1 MQAVVTVDQEEHVMD
16 VILGVAKSISK
27 SGEGGLIVIAE
38 RADVEGLYE
47 THYPQFTSA
56 SPITEK
62 GMNVVLEKLAT
73 IDGAMIIT
81 PHGELVAYGAR
92 LLRSTTLPGFGT
104 RHAAASGITE
114 SITSATAVLISEESS
129 WIKLFQ
135 AGNIVLEM
143 DASEVNPNVMEK
155 VAGFLTRG
163 DTALLAAAFLSIV
176 VVQVSPESI
185 VFIGG
190 AYLIVKSTFETIPRS
205 SKAWTAPDVNITM
218 DTADAGG

>member
-1 MQAVVTVDQEEHVMD
+1 MMQAAVEVDLEEHVMD

-62 GMNVVLEKLAT
+62 GMNVVLEKMAT

-81 PHGELVAYGAR
+81 PRGELVAYGAR

-114 SITSATAVLISEESS
+114 SIPSATAVLISEESS

-190 AYLIVKSTFETIPRS
+190 AYLIVKSTFETIS
-205 SKAWTAPDVNITM
+205 SLLKGVDSS
-218 DTADAGG
+218 

>member
-1 MQAVVTVDQEEHVMD
+1 MTQAVVEAALEERVMD

-47 THYPQFTSA
+47 THYPQFTS
-56 SPITEK
+56 SSQITEK

-73 IDGAMIIT
+73 IDGAMIVS
-81 PHGELVAYGAR
+81 PRGELITYGAR

-114 SITSATAVLISEESS
+114 AIPAATAVLISEESS
-129 WIKLFQ
+129 WIKIFQ
-135 AGNIVLEM
+135 NGDIVLEM

-176 VVQVSPESI
+176 VVRVTPESI

-190 AYLIVKSTFETIPRS
+190 AYLIVKSTFETIS
-205 SKAWTAPDVNITM
+205 SLLKGVDST
-218 DTADAGG
+218 

>member
-1 MQAVVTVDQEEHVMD
+1 MIQAAVEVDQEEHVMD

-73 IDGAMIIT
+73 IDGSMVIT
-81 PHGELVAYGAR
+81 PRGELVAYGAR

-114 SITSATAVLISEESS
+114 SIPSATAVLISEESS
-129 WIKLFQ
+129 WIKIFQ
-135 AGNIVLEM
+135 NGAIVLEM

-176 VVQVSPESI
+176 VVRVTPESI

-190 AYLIVKSTFETIPRS
+190 AYLIVKSTFETIS
-205 SKAWTAPDVNITM
+205 SLLKGVDSN
-218 DTADAGG
+218 

>member
-1 MQAVVTVDQEEHVMD
+1 MTEALVEAALEEHVMD
-16 VILGVAKSISK
+16 VILGVAKNISK
-27 SGEGGLIVIAE
+27 SGEGGLIVLAE

-47 THYPQFTSA
+47 THYPQFTSS
-56 SPITEK
+56 SPIVEK
-62 GMNVVLEKLAT
+62 GMSVVLEKLAT
-73 IDGAMIIT
+73 IDGAMIVS
-81 PHGELVAYGAR
+81 PRGELISYGAR

-114 SITSATAVLISEESS
+114 GIPSATAVLISEESS
-129 WIKLFQ
+129 WIKIFQ
-135 AGNIVLEM
+135 NGAIVLEM

-176 VVQVSPESI
+176 VVRVTPESI

-190 AYLIVKSTFETIPRS
+190 AYLIVKSTFETIS
-205 SKAWTAPDVNITM
+205 SLLKGVDSN
-218 DTADAGG
+218 

>member
-1 MQAVVTVDQEEHVMD
+1 MSFQGIGMTQVMVVEAALEEHVMD

-27 SGEGGLIVIAE
+27 SGEGGLVVIAE

-56 SPITEK
+56 SPIVEK

-73 IDGAMIIT
+73 IDGAMIVS
-81 PHGELVAYGAR
+81 PRGELISYGAR

-114 SITSATAVLISEESS
+114 AIPSATAVLISEESS
-129 WIKLFQ
+129 WIKIFQ
-135 AGNIVLEM
+135 NGNIVLEM

-155 VAGFLTRG
+155 VAGFLTRN
-163 DTALLAAAFLSIV
+163 DTALLAAAFLSMV
-176 VVQVSPESI
+176 VVRVTPESI

-190 AYLIVKSTFETIPRS
+190 AYLIVKSTFETLSALLKGMDS
-205 SKAWTAPDVNITM
+205 S
-218 DTADAGG
+218 

>member
-1 MQAVVTVDQEEHVMD
+1 MMQATVEVDREEHVMD

-38 RADVEGLYE
+38 RDTVDGLYE

-56 SPITEK
+56 SAITEK

-81 PHGELVAYGAR
+81 PQGELVAYGAR

-114 SITSATAVLISEESS
+114 SIPSATAVLISEESS

-190 AYLIVKSTFETIPRS
+190 AYLIVKSTFETIS
-205 SKAWTAPDVNITM
+205 SLLKGVDSS
-218 DTADAGG
+218 

>member
-1 MQAVVTVDQEEHVMD
+1 MTQVAVAVDQEEHVMD

-81 PHGELVAYGAR
+81 PRGELVAYGAR

-114 SITSATAVLISEESS
+114 SITAATAVLISEESS

-190 AYLIVKSTFETIPRS
+190 AYLIVKSTFETIS
-205 SKAWTAPDVNITM
+205 SLLKGVDST
-218 DTADAGG
+218 

>member
-1 MQAVVTVDQEEHVMD
+1 MQAAVEVDLEEHVMD

-38 RADVEGLYE
+38 RADVEGLFE
-47 THYPQFTSA
+47 THYPQFTSV

-62 GMNVVLEKLAT
+62 GMNVVLEKMAT

-81 PHGELVAYGAR
+81 PRGELVAYGAR

-114 SITSATAVLISEESS
+114 SIPSATAVLISEESS

-190 AYLIVKSTFETIPRS
+190 AYLIVKSTFETIS
-205 SKAWTAPDVNITM
+205 SLLKGVDSS
-218 DTADAGG
+218 

>member
-1 MQAVVTVDQEEHVMD
+1 MTEALVETVLEDHVMD

-47 THYPQFTSA
+47 THYPQFTSS
-56 SPITEK
+56 SPIVEK
-62 GMNVVLEKLAT
+62 GMSVVLEKLAT
-73 IDGAMIIT
+73 IDGAMIVS
-81 PHGELVAYGAR
+81 PRGELISYGAR

-114 SITSATAVLISEESS
+114 GIPAATAVLISEESS
-129 WIKLFQ
+129 WIKIFQ
-135 AGNIVLEM
+135 NGAIVLEM

-176 VVQVSPESI
+176 VVRVTPESI

-190 AYLIVKSTFETIPRS
+190 AYLIVKSTFETIS
-205 SKAWTAPDVNITM
+205 SLLKGVDST
-218 DTADAGG
+218 

>member
-1 MQAVVTVDQEEHVMD
+1 MTLAVVETVLEDHVMD

-47 THYPQFTSA
+47 THYPQFTSS
-56 SPITEK
+56 SPIVEK
-62 GMNVVLEKLAT
+62 GMSVVLEKLAT
-73 IDGAMIIT
+73 IDGAMIVS
-81 PHGELVAYGAR
+81 PRGELISYGAR

-114 SITSATAVLISEESS
+114 SIPSASAVLISEESS
-129 WIKLFQ
+129 WIKIFQ
-135 AGNIVLEM
+135 GGAIVLEM

-155 VAGFLTRG
+155 VAGFLNRG

-176 VVQVSPESI
+176 VVRVTPESI

-190 AYLIVKSTFETIPRS
+190 AYLIVKSTFETIS
-205 SKAWTAPDVNITM
+205 SLLKGVENS
-218 DTADAGG
+218 

>member
-1 MQAVVTVDQEEHVMD
+1 MMQAAVEVDLEEHVMD

-38 RADVEGLYE
+38 RADVEGLFE
-47 THYPQFTSA
+47 THYPQFTSV

-62 GMNVVLEKLAT
+62 GMNVVLEKMAT

-81 PHGELVAYGAR
+81 PRGELVAYGAR

-114 SITSATAVLISEESS
+114 SIPSATAVLISEESS

-190 AYLIVKSTFETIPRS
+190 AYLIVKSTFETIS
-205 SKAWTAPDVNITM
+205 SLLKGVDSS
-218 DTADAGG
+218 

>member
-1 MQAVVTVDQEEHVMD
+1 VTQAIVEAALEERVMD
-16 VILGVAKSISK
+16 VVLGVAKSISK

-38 RADVEGLYE
+38 RAAVEGLYE

-73 IDGAMIIT
+73 IDGAMLIT
-81 PHGELVAYGAR
+81 PRGELVAYGAR

-114 SITSATAVLISEESS
+114 AIPSATAVLISEESS

-135 AGNIVLEM
+135 NGAIVLEM

-176 VVQVSPESI
+176 VVRVTPESI

-190 AYLIVKSTFETIPRS
+190 AYLIVKSTFETIS
-205 SKAWTAPDVNITM
+205 SLLKGVESS
-218 DTADAGG
+218 

>member
-1 MQAVVTVDQEEHVMD
+1 MTQATVEVDQEEHVMD
-16 VILGVAKSISK
+16 VVLGVAKSISK
-27 SGEGGLIVIAE
+27 SGEGGLVVIAE

-81 PHGELVAYGAR
+81 PRGELVAYGAR

-114 SITSATAVLISEESS
+114 SIPSATAVLISEESS

-190 AYLIVKSTFETIPRS
+190 AYLIVKSTFETLS
-205 SKAWTAPDVNITM
+205 SLLKGVESS
-218 DTADAGG
+218 

>member
-1 MQAVVTVDQEEHVMD
+1 MMQAAVEVDLEEHVMD

-38 RADVEGLYE
+38 RADVEGLFE
-47 THYPQFTSA
+47 THYPQFTSV

-62 GMNVVLEKLAT
+62 GMNVVLEKMAT

-81 PHGELVAYGAR
+81 PRGELVAYGAR

-114 SITSATAVLISEESS
+114 SIPSATAVLISEESS

-190 AYLIVKSTFETIPRS
+190 AYPIVKSTFETIS
-205 SKAWTAPDVNITM
+205 SLLKGVDSS
-218 DTADAGG
+218 

>member
-1 MQAVVTVDQEEHVMD
+1 MIQAAVEVDQEEHVMD

-73 IDGAMIIT
+73 IDGSMVIT
-81 PHGELVAYGAR
+81 PRGELVAYGAR

-114 SITSATAVLISEESS
+114 SIPSATAVLISEESS

-190 AYLIVKSTFETIPRS
+190 AYLIVKSTFETIS
-205 SKAWTAPDVNITM
+205 SLLKGVDSS
-218 DTADAGG
+218 

>member
-1 MQAVVTVDQEEHVMD
+1 MIQAAVEVDQEERVMD

-73 IDGAMIIT
+73 IDGSMIIT
-81 PHGELVAYGAR
+81 PRGELVAYGAR

-114 SITSATAVLISEESS
+114 SIPSATAVLISEESS

-135 AGNIVLEM
+135 AGDIVLEM

-190 AYLIVKSTFETIPRS
+190 AYLIVKSTFETIS
-205 SKAWTAPDVNITM
+205 SLLKGVDST
-218 DTADAGG
+218 

>member
-1 MQAVVTVDQEEHVMD
+1 MTLAIVEATLEEHVMD

-27 SGEGGLIVIAE
+27 SGQGGLIVIAE
-38 RADVEGLYE
+38 RADTEGLYE
-47 THYPQFTSA
+47 THYPQFTSS
-56 SPITEK
+56 SPIVEK
-62 GMNVVLEKLAT
+62 GMSVVLEKLAT
-73 IDGAMIIT
+73 IDGAMIVS
-81 PHGELVAYGAR
+81 PRGELIAYGAR

-114 SITSATAVLISEESS
+114 SIPSATAVLISEESS

-135 AGNIVLEM
+135 NGDIVLEM

-176 VVQVSPESI
+176 VVRVTPESI

-190 AYLIVKSTFETIPRS
+190 AYLIVKSTFETIS
-205 SKAWTAPDVNITM
+205 SLLKGVDSN
-218 DTADAGG
+218 

>member
-1 MQAVVTVDQEEHVMD
+1 MTQAIVETALEEHVMD

-38 RADVEGLYE
+38 RAEIEGLYE
-47 THYPQFTSA
+47 THYPQFTS
-56 SPITEK
+56 SSQITEK

-73 IDGAMIIT
+73 IDGAMIVS
-81 PHGELVAYGAR
+81 PCGELISYGAR

-114 SITSATAVLISEESS
+114 AIPAATAVLISEESS
-129 WIKLFQ
+129 WIKIFQ
-135 AGNIVLEM
+135 NGSIVLEM
-143 DASEVNPNVMEK
+143 DASEVNPNAMEK

-176 VVQVSPESI
+176 VVRVTPESI

-190 AYLIVKSTFETIPRS
+190 AYLIVKSTFETIS
-205 SKAWTAPDVNITM
+205 SLLKGVDST
-218 DTADAGG
+218 

>member
-1 MQAVVTVDQEEHVMD
+1 MTQAIVETALEEHVMD

-38 RADVEGLYE
+38 RAEIEGLYE
-47 THYPQFTSA
+47 THYPQFTS
-56 SPITEK
+56 SSQITEK

-73 IDGAMIIT
+73 IDGAMIVS
-81 PHGELVAYGAR
+81 PRGELISYGAR

-114 SITSATAVLISEESS
+114 AIPQATAVLISEESS
-129 WIKLFQ
+129 WIKIFQ
-135 AGNIVLEM
+135 NGSIVLEM

-176 VVQVSPESI
+176 VVRVTPESI

-190 AYLIVKSTFETIPRS
+190 AYLIVKSTFETIS
-205 SKAWTAPDVNITM
+205 SLLKGVDST
-218 DTADAGG
+218 

>member
-1 MQAVVTVDQEEHVMD
+1 MD

-27 SGEGGLIVIAE
+27 SGQGGLIVIAE

-47 THYPQFTSA
+47 THYPQFTS
-56 SPITEK
+56 SSQITEK
-62 GMNVVLEKLAT
+62 GMSVVLEKLAT
-73 IDGAMIIT
+73 IDGAMIVS
-81 PHGELVAYGAR
+81 PRGELITYGAR

-114 SITSATAVLISEESS
+114 GVPAATAVLISEESS
-129 WIKLFQ
+129 WIKIFQ
-135 AGNIVLEM
+135 NGAIVLEM

-155 VAGFLTRG
+155 VAAFLTRG

-176 VVQVSPESI
+176 VVRVTPESI

-190 AYLIVKSTFETIPRS
+190 AYLIVKSTFETIS
-205 SKAWTAPDVNITM
+205 SLLKGVDSS
-218 DTADAGG
+218 